1 MAPDRLGRQRAAEVV
16 RRALTL
22 WRRSIQVRVVASTV
36 VLSAL
41 VIGIVGWFLV
51 QQTRDGLLEQREE
64 AAVAEATRV
73 TAEASDRL
81 RGVPPTETDVAQQLT
96 DLVEP
101 IIELGAARDFAVVLS
116 GPGR

>member
-1 MAPDRLGRQRAAEVV
+1 MAPDRLGRQHAAEVV

-51 QQTRDGLLEQREE
+51 QQTRDGLLEQRED
-64 AAVAEATRV
+64 AAVSEATRV
-73 TAEASDRL
+73 TAEANDRL
-81 RGVPPTETDVAQQLT
+81 RGVPPTETDV
-96 DLVEP
+96 VP
-101 IIELGAARDFAVVLS
+101 AAHR
-116 GPGR
+116 PGRADHRARGRPATSPSC